1 MAKVIT
7 SNPKYY
13 PLDWDVCTPEMV
25 IPKINYYKQRLRD
38 WMDRRLEADG
48 EEPALELD
56 GRKFLKKHENGDTH
70 AGMSESYRSMLSDSS
85 II

>member
-25 IPKINYYKQRLRD
+25 IPKINYYKQRLDGSTLGSR
-38 WMDRRLEADG
+38 WRRAG
-48 EEPALELD
+48 IRI
-56 GRKFLKKHENGDTH
+56 GRKEVLEE
-70 AGMSESYRSMLSDSS
+70 A
-85 II
+85 